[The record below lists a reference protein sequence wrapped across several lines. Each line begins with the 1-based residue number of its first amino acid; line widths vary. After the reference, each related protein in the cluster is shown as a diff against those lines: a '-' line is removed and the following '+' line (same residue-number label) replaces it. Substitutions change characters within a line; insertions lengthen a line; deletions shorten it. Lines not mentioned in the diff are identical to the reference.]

1 MSPIKAFFRNKWV
14 RLILI
19 LDLIAII
26 FIIALVIN
34 NATKTAVINFMVTP
48 VDATITINGR
58 DGYRNGGE
66 AYSFAPGTY
75 EVQISHPDLDSKTF
89 VLNLEANHNVTVS
102 TFLSQNGSFEF
113 YELRDNLSSFEMLAQ
128 VASAGN
134 NQTID
139 QDTSAEAFIT
149 NFQKN
154 YNLYLT
160 ELPIVDQTPS
170 KYGMEYGVN
179 YEYDTL
185 TIQDGDSL
193 SECNKTIC
201 FYITDT
207 SGEKEQFALSVI
219 EKFGFDKNLYQT
231 VYEKVDYE

>member
-1 MSPIKAFFRNKWV
+1 MQDGSMSPIKAFFRNKWV

-154 YNLYLT
+154 YNLYST
-160 ELPIVDQTPS
+160 ALPITYSEYDYDEYGREVLS
-170 KYGMEYGVN
+170 KYITIRESYDCNVTLCLETAISNEDEKNQAKELLENAGFNIEDFEIEYR
-179 YEYDTL
+179 
-185 TIQDGDSL
+185 
-193 SECNKTIC
+193 
-201 FYITDT
+201 
-207 SGEKEQFALSVI
+207 
-219 EKFGFDKNLYQT
+219 
-231 VYEKVDYE
+231 VY